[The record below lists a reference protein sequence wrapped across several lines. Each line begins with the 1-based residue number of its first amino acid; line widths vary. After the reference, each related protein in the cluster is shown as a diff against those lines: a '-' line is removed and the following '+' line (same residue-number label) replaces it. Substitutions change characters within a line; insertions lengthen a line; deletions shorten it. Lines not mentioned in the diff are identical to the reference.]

1 MPMIEGQEWSDE
13 DIDLMK
19 ALLDTQTNTT
29 PDGKRRCECRFK
41 GTDYYGDIGWMR
53 CLRPATVRVRL
64 SPVHGDTYESVACDK
79 CAENDK
85 DDDFSDGTHV
95 TILGAL

>member
-1 MPMIEGQEWSDE
+1 MPMFEGQEWSDE

-79 CAENDK
+79 TRPTCKSTTN
-85 DDDFSDGTHV
+85 SQGPC
-95 TILGAL
+95 

>member
-1 MPMIEGQEWSDE
+1 MIEGQEWSDE

-41 GTDYYGDIGWMR
+41 GTDYYGDIEWMR
-53 CLRPATVRVRL
+53 CLRPATVRVRI
-64 SPVHGDTYESVACDK
+64 SPPHVDTYEAVACDR

-85 DDDFSDGTHV
+85 DDDLSDGTRITV
-95 TILGAL
+95 LGTL